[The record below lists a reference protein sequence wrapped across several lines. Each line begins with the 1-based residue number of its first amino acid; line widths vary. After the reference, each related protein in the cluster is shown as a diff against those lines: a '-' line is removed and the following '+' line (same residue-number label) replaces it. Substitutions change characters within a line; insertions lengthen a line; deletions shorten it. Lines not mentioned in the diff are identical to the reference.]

1 MEMKTLL
8 QGLQRCAL
16 TAVLAFGAG
25 VSIYSAHAQ
34 AQQQTRIV
42 HIADGDVQGATA
54 DGVDKFLGIRYAA
67 PPVGDLRWR
76 PPQAPARW
84 AGTLQATKFGA
95 TCAQA
100 ARGVFAAPS
109 KSEDCLTI
117 NVFAPHAVDAPA
129 AKQPVM
135 VWFHGGGLFSGESDD
150 YDGSKLVQRGHVLLV
165 TLNYRVG
172 VLGFLSHPA
181 LNGEGHPFINYG
193 IMDQQLALKWVQQ
206 NIAAFGGDPSN
217 VTIFGQSGGGT
228 AVMANLV
235 SPLSKGLFH
244 RAINESG
251 TRIGDTD
258 AAMALQAGKDF
269 ATAAGCTDQSAACL
283 RALSIEQILDHQA
296 PIMKYLGGTFPVV
309 DGTIISHTAAAAFS
323 TGQFNQVPIINGLVE
338 DEQAFFLPEANT
350 HKPLTAKEV
359 EDYAASFGAEHAATL
374 LARYPLAGYASPS
387 LAEIAMA
394 QGMKSC
400 VARLLD
406 RQWSRY
412 VPVYAYEFDDR
423 TAPSYF
429 PDLSYPMRAY
439 HTAELQ
445 YLFPLFRGGQ
455 GTSHPLNDAQQKL
468 SDQIVDYWATF
479 ARSGDPNRG
488 STEELPKQLPT
499 WQRYSAETDNFLA
512 LNSPEPKMADG
523 YGKANDCALWDSVLV
538 FK

>member
-1 MEMKTLL
+1 MEMKTLSQDL
-8 QGLQRCAL
+8 RRSAL
-16 TAVLAFGAG
+16 AAVLAFGCG
-25 VSIYSAHAQ
+25 VSMHSVQAQ
-34 AQQQTRIV
+34 ALQLTRIV
-42 HIADGDVQGATA
+42 HIADGDVQGATT

-67 PPVGDLRWR
+67 PPIGDMRWK
-76 PPQAPARW
+76 PPQAPVHW

-109 KSEDCLTI
+109 KSEDCLYI
-117 NVFAPHAVDAPA
+117 NVFAQHAADAPA
-129 AKQPVM
+129 TKLPVM

-165 TLNYRVG
+165 SLNYRVG

-181 LNGEGHPFINYG
+181 LNSEGHPFINYG

-206 NIAAFGGDPSN
+206 NIAAFGGDPGN

-269 ATAAGCTDQSAACL
+269 ATAAGCADQSACL
-283 RALSIEQILDHQA
+283 RALSIDQILDHQG

-309 DGTIISHTAAAAFS
+309 DGTTITHTAAAAFS
-323 TGQFNQVPIINGLVE
+323 TGQFNQVPIINGLVA

-350 HKPLTAKEV
+350 HKPLTAKEA
-359 EDYAASFGAEHAATL
+359 EDYAASFGAEHTTTL
-374 LARYPLAGYASPS
+374 LAKYPLASYASPS

-394 QGMKSC
+394 QDMKSC

-406 RQWSRY
+406 RQWSKY

-445 YLFPLFRGGQ
+445 YLFPQFRGGQ
-455 GTSHPLNDAQQKL
+455 GTSHPLNDAQRKL

-479 ARSGDPNRG
+479 ARSGDPNRR
-488 STEELPKQLPT
+488 STEELPS

-512 LNSPEPKMADG
+512 LNSPEPKMTKG
-523 YGKANDCALWDSVLV
+523 YGKANDCALWDTVLV